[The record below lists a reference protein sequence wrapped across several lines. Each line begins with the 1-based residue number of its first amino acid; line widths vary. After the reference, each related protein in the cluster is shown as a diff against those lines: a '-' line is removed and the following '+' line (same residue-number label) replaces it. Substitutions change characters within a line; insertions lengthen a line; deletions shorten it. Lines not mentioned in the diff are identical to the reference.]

1 MGRRYLA
8 LLLGVVLAAGC
19 GKQAS
24 ERPAPNV
31 NSAAFTAGNK
41 AAPQAK
47 PAAEKPS
54 SKDKR
59 LNQDGSEM
67 VEDGSAG
74 DSGAHNPLLAA
85 VAATIT
91 GTSAANAQNLNG
103 PTLWQEGVNY
113 TRLVP
118 AQPTDVPPGQVE
130 VLEFFWYACP
140 HCYALEP
147 KVDAWLKKKPANV
160 TFVRVPV
167 LWNEGHRSLARLYYT
182 LDVMGKIGELHP
194 AIFKEIHVGG
204 NPLTGVDP
212 GNTAE
217 SERVQAAFVRKF
229 NIVEDEFRRN
239 YHSIAVDTAM
249 QRAANLVERYRVSS
263 VPTFVVN
270 GKYVTDESLAGS
282 QDRLLSLIGDLSAAE
297 SKR

>member
-1 MGRRYLA
+1 MTSRCLA
-8 LLLGVVLAAGC
+8 LLFSIVLAAGC
-19 GKQAS
+19 SKQAS
-24 ERPAPNV
+24 ERPAPNI
-31 NSAAFTAGNK
+31 NSPAFTAANRPATTPK
-41 AAPQAK
+41 
-47 PAAEKPS
+47 AAEKPG
-54 SKDKR
+54 KTTR
-59 LNQDGSEM
+59 LNQDGTET
-67 VEDGSAG
+67 VEDTSAG

-91 GTSAANAQNLNG
+91 GTSSASAQSLNG

-118 AQPTDVPPGQVE
+118 AQPTNVPAGQIE

-147 KVDAWLKKKPANV
+147 RVDAWLKNKPANV

-182 LDVMGKIGELHP
+182 LDTMGKINELHP
-194 AIFKEIHVGG
+194 AIFKEIHVTG
-204 NPLTGVDP
+204 NPLIGVDP
-212 GNTAE
+212 NNTAE
-217 SERVQAAFVRKF
+217 SERVQAMFVRKF
-229 NIVEDEFRRN
+229 NIVEDEFRKN
-239 YHSIAVDTAM
+239 YHSMAVDTAM
-249 QRAANLVERYRVSS
+249 QRAASLVERYRVTS

-270 GKYVTDESLAGS
+270 GKYVTDEALAGS
-282 QDRLLSLIGDLSAAE
+282 PERLLNLIGDLAAGE